1 MQWKIEVSASA
12 AKDLKKMG
20 GNRIKILKYLRK
32 IENMENPRELG
43 KPLKGILKDLWRY
56 RVGEYRMICEIKD
69 EQLIVLTLKIGHRK
83 NIYQK

>member
-20 GNRIKILKYLRK
+20 SNRTKILKYLRK